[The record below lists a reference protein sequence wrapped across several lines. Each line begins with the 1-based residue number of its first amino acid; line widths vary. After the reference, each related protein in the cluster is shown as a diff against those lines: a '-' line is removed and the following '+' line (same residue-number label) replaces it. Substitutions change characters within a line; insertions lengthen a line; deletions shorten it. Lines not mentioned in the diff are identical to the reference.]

1 MEELYEN
8 NLFVRLE
15 SVKEKNPTE
24 LEKLIKHLKNFQPLK
39 NNPPIFLINFL
50 LPLQNTNYE
59 NQEDFAVLVIP
70 GYKLLFICLNNQSW
84 DSDFRDDFLEDISF
98 LSQKF
103 QYQDKIGRVRAWKNS
118 LTQTISLE
126 DFLSCQSIETYT
138 LSSEQGRLSQLI
150 TTLITGSVN
159 DINHVGVEVP
169 EDRIDKIRKKIIVF
183 DADQTRFIYE
193 NLSRKKTIRIQGLS
207 GSGKTELLLHKLK
220 EIYSTTEDEKIFF
233 TCHNIALAKK
243 LRERVPNF
251 FDFMRVD
258 KQIKWNEKLW
268 VSHAWGSQGN
278 PNSGLYALICDFY
291 QLPFHRYS
299 RFFGYKEIF
308 AELLEKIRKIPKE
321 EFKFCLDYLLIDES
335 QDFPKEF
342 FELIELVVKEKIY
355 AAGDVFQNI
364 FAKTD
369 SNTKNI
375 VDINLRQCYRTDPRT
390 LMFAHGLELGL
401 FELEKLQWFSN
412 EQWKLLG
419 YEIKKNNKRTITL
432 TRTPNIRFSEEENY
446 ESVKLVE
453 DTSEEKIC
461 ELVNQ
466 IRVENETVK
475 LGEIAIIFVN
485 QKPDIFKRMDSLTN
499 RILMDL
505 NLDVVRGY
513 EEKQTY
519 ENKIYVTNANN
530 VKGLEFP
537 FVICVVDD
545 FSADYQFRSSLYT
558 MITRSF
564 LRSYILL
571 SNWPELSSI
580 KKGLM
585 KINADREIEVTK
597 PNSDQLATIKRK
609 INLLNLPNAKPIG
622 ELFEDELSKKGV
634 SNENSKQIIK
644 EMFKHSGLAFTL
656 EEFSKFVD
664 SVKDF
669 Y

>member
-1 MEELYEN
+1 M
-8 NLFVRLE
+8 
-15 SVKEKNPTE
+15 
-24 LEKLIKHLKNFQPLK
+24 
-39 NNPPIFLINFL
+39 
-50 LPLQNTNYE
+50 
-59 NQEDFAVLVIP
+59 
-70 GYKLLFICLNNQSW
+70 
-84 DSDFRDDFLEDISF
+84 
-98 LSQKF
+98 
-103 QYQDKIGRVRAWKNS
+103 
-118 LTQTISLE
+118 
-126 DFLSCQSIETYT
+126 
-138 LSSEQGRLSQLI
+138 
-150 TTLITGSVN
+150 
-159 DINHVGVEVP
+159 
-169 EDRIDKIRKKIIVF
+169 
-183 DADQTRFIYE
+183 
-193 NLSRKKTIRIQGLS
+193 
-207 GSGKTELLLHKLK
+207 
-220 EIYSTTEDEKIFF
+220 
-233 TCHNIALAKK
+233 
-243 LRERVPNF
+243 
-251 FDFMRVD
+251 
-258 KQIKWNEKLW
+258 
-268 VSHAWGSQGN
+268 
-278 PNSGLYALICDFY
+278 
-291 QLPFHRYS
+291 
-299 RFFGYKEIF
+299 
-308 AELLEKIRKIPKE
+308 EKIRKIPKE